1 MKPLDI
7 IFCVMIIASA
17 VLCQRIITHSIA
29 NQERKNDNAELNH
42 VRYGLLS
49 INAWKGKITAIL
61 AEEIDK
67 LYLSR
72 TNERVLRQQLHVLL
86 NTLIDEI
93 DRKVREKNSGS
104 LGGQITQSLMD
115 AFIDLDELK
124 KGIPEYTD
132 AVIREIRK
140 SETREQI
147 KATLTKQVEHY
158 TIQSF
163 DIQDTSERGRI
174 LLKTGAQDIEHAKS
188 TLAAEIAVTKD
199 LIAKEVVLL
208 IILSVIPFA
217 VSGLSNRP
225 LRRIRFLLLILPLL
239 LLLAGGVT
247 TPAID
252 VEAKISKMIFIVM
265 AHPVQFDNQILYFK
279 SKSILE
285 VFRILVTH
293 RDLQMK
299 FVGVLL
305 ITFSIVFPVLKIA
318 SSAAHHLDY
327 HHARRNPLIDF
338 FAMKSGKW
346 AMADVMVVAM
356 FMAYIGFNGMIT
368 DQLDELKTAGQDLAI
383 LTTNGTSLQPGFYL
397 FLTYTL
403 LALFFSG
410 FLTRKPSARTGT

>member
-29 NQERKNDNAELNH
+29 NQERKNDYAELNH
-42 VRYGLLS
+42 VKYGLLS

-61 AEEIDK
+61 AEEIDQF
-67 LYLSR
+67 YLSR
-72 TNERVLRQQLHVLL
+72 TNERVLRQHIHVLL

-93 DRKVREKNSGS
+93 DKKIREENAGS
-104 LGGQITQSLMD
+104 LGGQITQSLID
-115 AFIDLDELK
+115 VVIDLDELK

-132 AVIREIRK
+132 TIIQEIK
-140 SETREQI
+140 KAETREQI
-147 KATLTKQVEHY
+147 KATLNKQVEQY

-163 DIQDTSERGRI
+163 DIQDTSELRRI
-174 LLKTGAQDIEHAKS
+174 LLKTGAQDVDRAKR
-188 TLAAEIAVTKD
+188 TLTAEIAVTRD
-199 LIAKEVVLL
+199 LIAKEVILL

-217 VSGLSNRP
+217 VSGLSSQP
-225 LRRIRFLLLILPLL
+225 LPRFRFFLLILPLF

-252 VEAKISKMIFIVM
+252 VEAKISQMIFILM
-265 AHPVQFDNQILYFK
+265 AHPVQFENQILYFK

-285 VFRILVTH
+285 VFRILITH
-293 RDLQMK
+293 QDLQMK
-299 FVGVLL
+299 FVGLL
-305 ITFSIVFPVLKIA
+305 VITFSIVFPLLKIA
-318 SSAAHHLDY
+318 ASVAHYLDY
-327 HHARRNPLIDF
+327 RHARRNPLIEF
-338 FAMKSGKW
+338 FVMKSGKW

-356 FMAYIGFNGMIT
+356 FMAYIGFDGMIS
-368 DQLDELKTAGQDLAI
+368 DQLDELNSGIQDLAI

-403 LALFFSG
+403 LALFFSE
-410 FLTRKPSARTGT
+410 FLTRRPSARKDD